1 MNQTYFHWSM
11 EGTHC
16 SFLSLFLD
24 LSHSREIS
32 ILSMEFVLLRFDLHL
47 MRMVTM
53 TSTASLLRLEV
64 CNVEKMW

>member
-1 MNQTYFHWSM
+1 
-11 EGTHC
+11 
-16 SFLSLFLD
+16 

-64 CNVEKMW
+64 CNVEIIWLC